1 MSFVF
6 SSNPYN
12 IKTLLYSPINTINS
26 VTNSLPPDINILNN
40 VSWTSSLVRESN
52 FHDNQSMVVT
62 SDDPTTVSSTLENND
77 TLTKGT
83 NNRIF
88 LLIYEESER

>member
-12 IKTLLYSPINTINS
+12 IKTLLYSPINKINS
-26 VTNSLPPDINILNN
+26 VTNSLSPDILVNSLNN
-40 VSWTSSLVRESN
+40 VSWTSTVSLVTESN

-62 SDDPTTVSSTLENND
+62 SDDQTTVNSTLENNE

-83 NNRIF
+83 HNRNI
-88 LLIYEESER
+88 